1 MYAIIEDKG
10 RQYAVKEGDVLSVDL
25 RDAAAQESIVFDRV
39 LFLRTDAEARIGS
52 PTVDGAR
59 VTATVLGEVAA
70 RKVVVRKFRR
80 RKNYRRKKGHR
91 QRSLQ
96 VRIESIE
103 A

>member
-10 RQYAVKEGDVLSVDL
+10 RQYSVQEGDLLLIDL
-25 RDAAAQESIVFDRV
+25 RDAAAKESIVFDRV
-39 LFLRTDAEARIGS
+39 LFVRTDAEAKVGR
-52 PTVDGAR
+52 PTVAGAR
-59 VTATVLGEVAA
+59 VTATVLGELKGP
-70 RKVVVRKFRR
+70 KVVIRKFRR

-91 QRSLQ
+91 QRSLR